1 MRSFEVRQN
10 GRILFV
16 IVARSLA
23 AARRLVEARVSDTSA
38 LTITAVRSRS

>member
-1 MRSFEVRQN
+1 MRRFEVRQN

-23 AARRLVEARVSDTSA
+23 AARRLIEAHVIGPVD
-38 LTITAVRSRS
+38 IVRCKP

>member
-23 AARRLVEARVSDTSA
+23 AARRLVEARVIGPVV
-38 LTITAVRSRS
+38 ITAVRCRS